1 MGLNE
6 CRAVLQEAGFGTSI
20 SRQENAKP
28 AGTFLGISP
37 RDRAPQFSTIRLLVS
52 SGPAPEPE
60 PAPDPTSDPPSS
72 EPPSEPPPAEPP
84 PAQPGPPTKPP
95 RGRG

>member
-20 SRQENAKP
+20 SRQENAQP

-37 RDRAPQFSTIRLLVS
+37 LDRAPQFSTIRLLVS
-52 SGPAPEPE
+52 SGPAP
-60 PAPDPTSDPPSS
+60 APDPTSAPPSS